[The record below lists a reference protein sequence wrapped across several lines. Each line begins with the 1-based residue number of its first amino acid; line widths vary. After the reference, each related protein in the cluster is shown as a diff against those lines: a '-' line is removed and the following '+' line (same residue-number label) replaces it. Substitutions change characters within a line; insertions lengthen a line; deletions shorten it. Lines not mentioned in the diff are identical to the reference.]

1 MIFDTDRQT
10 ISDLNIFSGNR
21 ETTSVFDFY
30 NRTQTAGGKE
40 ALINMMRTPLT
51 GLNEINSRLN
61 AIKFIHDYHLFC
73 EFKTKDLVAI
83 EFYLNMSSAVLKD
96 NIIDALYTHVSDLI
110 HPGNEYYL
118 ISRGLTSLYKHIN
131 NLIEFF
137 EVDDLPELPEFLAT
151 FKSEVDRMNYHPDFK
166 PFLHRSSKK
175 KNFTQINRFDHLI
188 RKNEKAT
195 IIKILELTYLLDG
208 YISMAS
214 VATEKGLGFPV
225 FVDSLHPT
233 IHMEGFFHPLL
244 KDPVKNDICFTG
256 DQNLCFVSGANMAGK
271 STFLKSIGLNVYLS
285 HLGFPVPAASMVTS
299 LFNGLYTTIN
309 ISDNI
314 NKGYSHYYSEVKRVK
329 DITEFIKEK
338 KRVFVI
344 FDELFR
350 GTNVKDAFDATLMIT
365 RGFTGINNSCF
376 FISTHIVEV
385 AKELEKSSKISF
397 KCFESTLQDKQPVY
411 NYKLKEGISSERLG
425 VTILMNEGIME
436 LIDEISKNEKNE
448 LLKSDTGMRIKR
460 TDSEDTDFCKLVI
473 ELDKDL
479 NIRDGEE
486 HVFYSQFNKTDRI
499 KHVIVA
505 YDHDQPVGCG
515 ALKAYLSNTVEVKRM
530 FVHEAHRSKGIASEI
545 LNELEIW
552 GRELGYKKCILETGK
567 KQPEA
572 IRLYEKNQYVTI
584 PNYEPYENVE
594 NSVCFEKKL

>member
-10 ISDLNIFSGNR
+10 ISDLNIFSGTGEIN
-21 ETTSVFDFY
+21 SVFDFY

-40 ALINMMRTPLT
+40 VLINMMRTPLT
-51 GLNEINSRLN
+51 GLNEINSRISS
-61 AIKFIHDYHLFC
+61 IKYIHDNHLFC
-73 EFKTKDLVAI
+73 EFEKKDLAAI
-83 EFYLNMSSAVLKD
+83 EFYLTLGSAVLKD
-96 NIIDALYTHVSDLI
+96 NIIDALYTHLSDLI

-137 EVDDLPELPEFLAT
+137 ELDDLPELPEFLAA
-151 FKSEVDRMNYHPDFK
+151 FKSEVDRINYHPDFK
-166 PFLHRSSKK
+166 SYLHRTSKK

-188 RKNEKAT
+188 RKKEKAS
-195 IIKILELTYLLDG
+195 IKKILDLTYLLDG

-225 FVDSLHPT
+225 FVDSQYPT

-244 KDPVKNDICFTG
+244 KDPVKNDICFTNG
-256 DQNLCFVSGANMAGK
+256 QNLCFVSGANMSGK
-271 STFLKSIGLNVYLS
+271 STFLKSIGLCVYLS
-285 HLGFPVPAASMVTS
+285 HIGFPVPARTMVTS

-329 DITEFIKEK
+329 DIAENIKEK

-385 AKELEKSSKISF
+385 AKELENSDKISF
-397 KCFESTLQDKQPVY
+397 KCFESTLKDEQPVY

-425 VTILMNEGIME
+425 VTILKNERIME
-436 LIDEISKNEKNE
+436 IIDEIIRNEKNE
-448 LLKSDTGMRIKR
+448 L
-460 TDSEDTDFCKLVI
+460 
-473 ELDKDL
+473 
-479 NIRDGEE
+479 
-486 HVFYSQFNKTDRI
+486 Q
-499 KHVIVA
+499 
-505 YDHDQPVGCG
+505 
-515 ALKAYLSNTVEVKRM
+515 
-530 FVHEAHRSKGIASEI
+530 
-545 LNELEIW
+545 
-552 GRELGYKKCILETGK
+552 
-567 KQPEA
+567 
-572 IRLYEKNQYVTI
+572 
-584 PNYEPYENVE
+584 
-594 NSVCFEKKL
+594 